1 MKILREHWEQTK
13 RDNQNQL
20 LNSKITE
27 EMSKEI
33 IKLCDRM
40 IATFPAPKV
49 LHTTQENLQ
58 NQKNLKNR
66 KI

>member
-49 LHTTQENLQ
+49 TQENLQ

>member
-13 RDNQNQL
+13 RDNQNMII
-20 LNSKITE
+20 NSIITRKMAE
-27 EMSKEI
+27 EV

-40 IATFPAPKV
+40 IASFPIPKI
-49 LHTTQENLQ
+49 
-58 NQKNLKNR
+58 KPIPKNR

>member
-27 EMSKEI
+27 EMAKEI

-40 IATFPAPKV
+40 IATFPIPKIKPENI
-49 LHTTQENLQ
+49 ENL
-58 NQKNLKNR
+58 KTLKKR
-66 KI
+66 KV

>member
-27 EMSKEI
+27 EMAKEI

-49 LHTTQENLQ
+49 TQENLQ